1 MPTTLLDQPIDLYH
15 GITDEATR
23 RQVLLGLGTIG
34 LLTACGN
41 REINETAPPVA
52 DVRSLIDDRGE
63 VQLDGVP
70 ERIVTTLEES
80 TELAVALGIK
90 PVGVGSS
97 RVDQTRGDRIFEGYY
112 LTPEQIGTPTYVG
125 PDPFNLE
132 AISALDPD
140 LIVHGYVDDVSLP
153 ALEKI
158 APTAVY
164 VVTGPNGWQQ
174 ALRRLA
180 AGLGRE
186 QQATAA
192 IDGYAGEVQRARE
205 TLAPIVAAAPRIT
218 VIYPNYRGGGDTL
231 LFNREFA
238 LAAVFPELGFDLV
251 GFEKAAPLGP
261 GFGNISLELIADI
274 DTDTFIAVGPTD
286 WTATASAPILST
298 LDVPVLSVITRTD
311 WPTVGPLTSRVRLGF
326 IVEALQQRTGG

>member
-1 MPTTLLDQPIDLYH
+1 MTAGELS
-15 GITDEATR
+15 
-23 RQVLLGLGTIG
+23 GLASFG
-34 LLTACGN
+34 
-41 REINETAPPVA
+41 
-52 DVRSLIDDRGE
+52 
-63 VQLDGVP
+63 LDGVP

-80 TELAVALGIK
+80 TELVVALGLK

-97 RVDQTRGDRIFEGYY
+97 RVDQTRGDRIFDGYY
-112 LTPEQIGTPTYVG
+112 LTPEQIGSPTYVG

-132 AISALDPD
+132 AITAHDPD

-158 APTAVY
+158 APTALY
-164 VVTGPNGWQQ
+164 DVTTSNGWQQ

-192 IDGYAGEVQRARE
+192 IDAYASEVRRARE

-231 LFNREFA
+231 LFGREFA
-238 LAAVFPELGFDLV
+238 FAAVFPELGFDLV
-251 GFEKAAPLGP
+251 GIEKAAPLGP
-261 GFGNISLELIADI
+261 GYGNISLELIADI
-274 DTDTFIAVGPTD
+274 DTDTFIATGPTE
-286 WTATASAPILST
+286 WAATASAPILST
-298 LDVPVLSVITRTD
+298 LDVPVLSVIIRPD
-311 WPTVGPLTSRVRLGF
+311 WPSTGPLTSGIRLRR
-326 IVEALQQRTGG
+326 IVEALQKRTGS